1 MVRQKRPRL
10 TVVLPKKVIITFM
23 FVTSSM
29 NCGIHNVTASLVS
42 TLLLNC
48 REKLLIFPSIKK
60 LDGKIIE
67 LKEFEAF

>member
-1 MVRQKRPRL
+1 
-10 TVVLPKKVIITFM
+10 
-23 FVTSSM
+23 M

-48 REKLLIFPSIKK
+48 REKLLIFPSIKN
-60 LDGKIIE
+60 LEGKIIE